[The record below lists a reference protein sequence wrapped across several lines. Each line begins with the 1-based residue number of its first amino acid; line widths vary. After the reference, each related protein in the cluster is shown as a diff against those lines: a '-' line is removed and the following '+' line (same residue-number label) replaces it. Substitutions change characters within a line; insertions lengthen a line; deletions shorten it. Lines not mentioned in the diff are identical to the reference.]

1 MKRKKHTLE
10 CFRTIKDLYW
20 YNKWNGTL
28 FVKCKKSNDDIRIV
42 SLTTPRWT
50 GLAEWVSVDLGVDQL
65 VHFCFEKTYNMICIY
80 MFLCVYI
87 YAYMCISTYIYTY
100 VYIRV
105 CIYICVCVSV

>member
-1 MKRKKHTLE
+1 MMVLKVSKKNMKKWRKKQTLE
-10 CFRTIKDLYW
+10 CFRTTKDLYV

-65 VHFCFEKTYNMICIY
+65 VHFLF
-80 MFLCVYI
+80 
-87 YAYMCISTYIYTY
+87 
-100 VYIRV
+100 
-105 CIYICVCVSV
+105 